1 MFKKLFGGGSKEPV
15 NAPDFSSIDSVEKAI
30 ALMKQGQLEKLH
42 LFPIEYGGED
52 IPPNV
57 TYVPVGVA
65 QAKTQLDGT
74 IAKMVEAG
82 TVSQYNAAP
91 EYKGRSFIPSRIN
104 IRAWHPERAGEFTYT
119 IEVW

>member
-15 NAPDFSSIDSVEKAI
+15 NAPDFSSIDSVEKAVT
-30 ALMKQGQLEKLH
+30 LMKQGQLEKLY

-52 IPPNV
+52 IPQNV
-57 TYVPVGVA
+57 TYVPVGFA
-65 QAKTQLDGT
+65 QAKAQLDGT

-104 IRAWHPERAGEFTYT
+104 IRAWHPERSGEFTYT

>member
-1 MFKKLFGGGSKEPV
+1 MFKKLFGGNSTEHV
-15 NAPDFSSIDSVEKAI
+15 HAPDFSSVDSVEKAI
-30 ALMKQGQLEKLH
+30 AWMNRGHLEKLH
-42 LFPIEYGGED
+42 LFPLEYGGED

-65 QAKTQLDGT
+65 QAKAQPDGT

-104 IRAWHPERAGEFTYT
+104 IRAWHPERAGELTYT